1 MGSAL
6 DRRCFG
12 DLLVTV
18 VTTKAAAI
26 SPLRGNTKY
35 PSVFFIFGSREGIG
49 LSPSSPC
56 RAGELNRLKRF
67 RQVH

>member
-6 DRRCFG
+6 GPSCFG
-12 DLLVTV
+12 DLPVTM
-18 VTTKAAAI
+18 VTTKAGI
-26 SPLRGNTKY
+26 SLLYEEIQKYLR
-35 PSVFFIFGSREGIG
+35 VFHSWQSREGIG